1 VIGNDVGPLVVVEGD
16 KLNEGTVV
24 GANEFPSV
32 VGEVDGPDVM
42 VVLRDILF
50 STSNYF

>member
-1 VIGNDVGPLVVVEGD
+1 MGPLVVEGD

-42 VVLRDILF
+42 VVVVVLRDILF